1 VSRVTLAVLIST
13 WCDKGNEMDSKLY
26 RAMTSMLWL
35 AVPLT
40 GLQYWSVWDRLP
52 ARVATHFSAVGEPN
66 GWMSPE
72 TSLVFALALTTSLL
86 LTFTWALTRVRK
98 PDVLAWSLLAMLYV
112 VMSVL
117 FSINAA
123 VLNYNL
129 YGTALNITPAIIV
142 VFIAA
147 PVVAA
152 VALVSKRGTELPQRT
167 EVATAEEV
175 HASPALALTFA
186 VLTAAELFVVTVIPL
201 RGLRFAMALP
211 TLLLLGATAL
221 AWSGFHYRFT
231 AHGVE
236 ISTLGFRLCSIPV
249 QMIKAYAIAPWNP
262 MRGYGVRGIGERR
275 AYVWG
280 NTGVRITLSDGEVFL
295 GHREPER
302 IMNDLNAI
310 RQTQKARE
318 NT

>member
-1 VSRVTLAVLIST
+1 MSR
-13 WCDKGNEMDSKLY
+13 
-26 RAMTSMLWL
+26 
-35 AVPLT
+35 
-40 GLQYWSVWDRLP
+40 
-52 ARVATHFSAVGEPN
+52 
-66 GWMSPE
+66 E
-72 TSLVFALALTTSLL
+72 TSLVFALALTTFLL

-112 VMSVL
+112 VMGVL

-147 PVVAA
+147 LVVAA

-186 VLTAAELFVVTVIPL
+186 VLSAAELVVVTVIPL

-236 ISTLGFRLCSIPV
+236 ISTLGFRLRSIPV
-249 QMIKAYAIAPWNP
+249 QTIKAYAIAPWNP

-295 GHREPER
+295 GHGEPER